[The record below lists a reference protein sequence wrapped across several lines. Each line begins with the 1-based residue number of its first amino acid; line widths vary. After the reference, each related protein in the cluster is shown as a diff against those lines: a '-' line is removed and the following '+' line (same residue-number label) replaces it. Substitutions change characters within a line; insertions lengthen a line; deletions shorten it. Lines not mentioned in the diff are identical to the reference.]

1 MHFCT
6 KCQNMYYIR
15 LSGEDEDQ
23 LTYYC
28 RKCGNEDSAI
38 IASLDNVCV
47 SRSDKRTA
55 SSYDHIINKYT
66 KLDPT
71 LPRLYHI
78 KCPNASCS
86 SNTAKEQKQEEGKDD
101 ASVEGASDKNEI
113 LYLRYDDANMK
124 FVYICTSCNTVWK
137 SADDK

>member
-6 KCQNMYYIR
+6 ECQNMYYIR
-15 LSGEDEDQ
+15 LSGEDENQ
-23 LTYYC
+23 LSYYC
-28 RKCGNEDSAI
+28 RKCGHEDTAI
-38 IASLDNVCV
+38 IASLENICV
-47 SRSDKRTA
+47 SRSDKKTI

-78 KCPNASCS
+78 KCPNTSCPANAAVES
-86 SNTAKEQKQEEGKDD
+86 KDGSQAKKGDD
-101 ASVEGASDKNEI
+101 DEVGEI

-124 FVYICTSCNTVWK
+124 FVYICTKCDTVWK

>member
-6 KCQNMYYIR
+6 QCENMYYVR
-15 LSGEDEDQ
+15 LSGENKDK

-28 RKCGNEDSAI
+28 RKCGNEDDNL
-38 IASLDNVCV
+38 LDSEENICI
-47 SRSDKRTA
+47 SRTDLKQST

-71 LPRLYHI
+71 LPHI
-78 KCPNASCS
+78 QNIRCPNVNCV
-86 SNTAKEQKQEEGKDD
+86 SNEGAEQKNGGK
-101 ASVEGASDKNEI
+101 VKSDI
-113 LYLRYDDANMK
+113 LYLRYDDASMK
-124 FVYICTSCNTVWK
+124 FVYICTHCDTVWK

>member
-1 MHFCT
+1 MHFCSE
-6 KCQNMYYIR
+6 CGNMYYIR
-15 LSGEDEDQ
+15 LTGENKDN

-28 RKCGNEDSAI
+28 RKCGNEDDNL
-38 IASLDNVCV
+38 LDVEENICV
-47 SRSDKRTA
+47 SRTDLKHST

-71 LPRLYHI
+71 LPHI
-78 KCPNASCS
+78 HNINCPNVACI
-86 SNTAKEQKQEEGKDD
+86 SNGSDEQKNQVK
-101 ASVEGASDKNEI
+101 SDI

-124 FVYICTSCNTVWK
+124 FVYICTHCDTVWK

>member
-6 KCQNMYYIR
+6 VCQNMYYIR
-15 LSGEDEDQ
+15 LTGENEDE
-23 LTYYC
+23 LIYYC

-38 IASLDNVCV
+38 IASLENICV
-47 SRSDKRTA
+47 SRSDKTTA
-55 SSYDHIINKYT
+55 SSYDHIVNQYT

-71 LPRLYHI
+71 LPRLHDI
-78 KCPNASCS
+78 QCPNVTCPSNVEAEEAKASQA
-86 SNTAKEQKQEEGKDD
+86 TPPA
-101 ASVEGASDKNEI
+101 KNEV

-124 FVYICTSCNTVWK
+124 FVYICTECDTVWK